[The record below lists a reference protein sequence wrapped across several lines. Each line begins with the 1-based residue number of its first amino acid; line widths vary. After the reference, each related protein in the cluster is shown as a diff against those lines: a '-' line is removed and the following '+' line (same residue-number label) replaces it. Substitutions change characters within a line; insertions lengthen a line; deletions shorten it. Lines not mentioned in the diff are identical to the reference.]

1 MLVPVRGDGEAVGG
15 GVGLVLLVVVGGR
28 VVHGLP
34 LLVHSVVDKDR
45 NDQGT
50 TAILL
55 PGELLVSG
63 QFRGRNMLN
72 FCPSLSRK
80 CALTF
85 WLRGH
90 V

>member
-1 MLVPVRGDGEAVGG
+1 MSGYYRKRFPVPT
-15 GVGLVLLVVVGGR
+15 
-28 VVHGLP
+28 
-34 LLVHSVVDKDR
+34 VDKDR

-55 PGELLVSG
+55 PDGFLVSG
-63 QFRGRNMLN
+63 KFRGRNMLN